1 MVRHPWLLLLPIVL
15 DLFFWSGPPLVMSE
29 GLIERIVAPFD
40 PTGPNAAALS
50 GELAADLPAMVE
62 TLRAQ
67 LSSLNLWTLLIPVLL
82 FWPTVLAGQGAGTA
96 MLPAWQVSSLGQVLL
111 ISLSLMALG
120 LALNVFWLHGLARS
134 LREQPWLAQ
143 IVTVLRQSLRH
154 ALRLVAIGLLLL
166 AALLGFLVPATFG
179 LALVSL
185 LVPAL
190 GQLLT
195 SLLAIGTLWLSLWF
209 MLHLYF
215 TVAAVIVEDQGVL
228 QAPWSSFQIVRRFFW
243 STLGFILISTLLSV
257 GFQLIWVRIDA
268 SAMGRMISVL
278 GNAMLGTAI
287 ALAMLIF
294 FKQRFQL
301 VQKSE
306 VRGT

>member
-1 MVRHPWLLLLPIVL
+1 MMVRHPWLLLLPIAL
-15 DLFFWSGPPLVMSE
+15 DIFFWAGPPLVMSQ

-40 PTGPNAAALS
+40 PNGPNAAALS
-50 GELAADLPAMVE
+50 GELAPDLPVMIE
-62 TLRAQ
+62 SLRAQ

-82 FWPTVLAGQGAGTA
+82 FWPTVLAGQGAESA
-96 MLPAWQVSSLGQVLL
+96 LLPGWQVDSLGQVLL
-111 ISLSLMALG
+111 ISLSLIALG
-120 LALNVFWLHGLARS
+120 LVLNVFWLHGLARS

-143 IVTVLRQSLRH
+143 I
-154 ALRLVAIGLLLL
+154 AIGLLLL

-190 GQLLT
+190 GQLLA

-209 MLHLYF
+209 LLHLYF

-243 STLGFILISTLLSV
+243 STLGFILISTLLTV

-268 SAMGRMISVL
+268 TAMGRMISVL

-301 VQKSE
+301 VQKPE
-306 VRGT
+306 V